1 MTTKSIANKQDS
13 CCIFENILSLFGSDL
28 KSDKQ
33 KSILEASYNLFTEKG
48 YHETTID
55 DIAHAAK
62 VGKGTIYNYFADKEA
77 ILTFLI
83 DNTMRNA
90 LKNLNKIDI
99 ENPVKAFGEYI
110 RISFESMI
118 DIAPLMMQC
127 MNMDMVIHNKDNQKK
142 LYENID
148 KVKKILGDI
157 LLEGKKQ
164 KVFTDQI
171 GVDMP
176 VSYAANNLN
185 NVIRQYLMGLAI
197 ANNDHNILRKDLSKH
212 SDKLTSIIL
221 YGIAGKQG

>member
-1 MTTKSIANKQDS
+1 MTSKSITNKQDT
-13 CCIFENILSLFGSDL
+13 CCIFENILALFGADL
-28 KSDKQ
+28 RSDKQ
-33 KSILEASYNLFTEKG
+33 KAILEASYNLFTEKG

-55 DIAHAAK
+55 DIAYAAK

-99 ENPVKAFGEYI
+99 ATPVKAFGEYI

-127 MNMDMVIHNKDNQKK
+127 LNMNMVIHNKDNQKK

-171 GVDMP
+171 DVDMP
-176 VSYAANNLN
+176 VAYAADNLN
-185 NVIRQYLMGLAI
+185 NVIRQYLIGLAI
-197 ANNDHNILRKDLSKH
+197 ANNDHTILRKDLHKH
-212 SDKLTSIIL
+212 SEKLTNFIL
-221 YGIAGKQG
+221 YGIAGKQ